1 MARRSTRAT
10 WVVAVPLTIA
20 VVVSVVVAARHAQD
34 KGGYS
39 LNSKTA
45 ASISSSSPAPY
56 PGLSAAFVSAV
67 NSTDVKIA
75 PVSESAPVTE
85 ESAATAALA
94 DLPPGSSASAAELVT
109 LTNSQYPK
117 GVLAW
122 AIETDPADGYH
133 AVSYG
138 PVGAPHPAPLRNFR
152 VDFVDASTGT
162 WLQGVEGYSSDLIL
176 RAGSFA
182 GSHRRTH

>member
-1 MARRSTRAT
+1 MVRKMTRRSTRTT

-20 VVVSVVVAARHAQD
+20 VVGSVIVAARHGQD

-45 ASISSSSPAPY
+45 PISSSSAALY

-67 NSTDVKIA
+67 NSTDVQIV
-75 PVSESAPVTE
+75 PTSESAPVTE

-109 LTNSQYPK
+109 LTNSQYPN

-138 PVGAPHPAPLRNFR
+138 RSGHPIQRP
-152 VDFVDASTGT
+152 
-162 WLQGVEGYSSDLIL
+162 
-176 RAGSFA
+176 
-182 GSHRRTH
+182 